1 MTKFLTGGAVVLA
14 LALALTACG
23 GGGGY
28 SEEPESTV
36 AANAKTPVP
45 EATASA
51 PAKTAK
57 SRPDADGNGVPD
69 AVTLKGRLGDTLTLE
84 GAGLHDDLS
93 DHTKSK
99 LRVTLQ
105 GMKGPFKGF
114 DVADDRQLVGVVL
127 KVKNVGDLKYDDP
140 VPSGHLT
147 GSSGE
152 SGKQTSLIPFGGKNP
167 CDNPSLKLKK
177 GQSQSVCI
185 AFEVPK
191 RDKPRTFEFQTD
203 SGFGDTGLWKLH

>member
-1 MTKFLTGGAVVLA
+1 MTKFLTSGAALLA

-23 GGGGY
+23 GGREATAK
-28 SEEPESTV
+28 SRNRRSPRT
-36 AANAKTPVP
+36 KTPVP
-45 EATASA
+45 EATAA

-99 LRVTLQ
+99 IRVTLQ

-114 DVADDRQLVGVVL
+114 DVADNRQLIGVVL
-127 KVKNVGDLKYDDP
+127 KVKNVGELNTTTRCP
-140 VPSGHLT
+140 PAT
-147 GSSGE
+147 
-152 SGKQTSLIPFGGKNP
+152 
-167 CDNPSLKLKK
+167 
-177 GQSQSVCI
+177 
-185 AFEVPK
+185 
-191 RDKPRTFEFQTD
+191 
-203 SGFGDTGLWKLH
+203 